1 MLAKAE
7 SNNKILV
14 QRINY
19 DKKTVEATKKNVST
33 NVQMLT
39 IFITSIIITN

>member
-7 SNNKILV
+7 SDKKIMV

-19 DKKTVEATKKNVST
+19 DKKTAEATTKKVST

-39 IFITSIIITN
+39 IFITSLIITN

>member
-1 MLAKAE
+1 MLAKAK
-7 SNNKILV
+7 SDNKILV

-19 DKKTVEATKKNVST
+19 DKKTAEAAKKNVST

-39 IFITSIIITN
+39 IFIISLKIIN

>member
-7 SNNKILV
+7 SDNKILV

-19 DKKTVEATKKNVST
+19 DKKTTEAAKKKVST
-33 NVQMLT
+33 NV
-39 IFITSIIITN
+39 

>member
-7 SNNKILV
+7 SDNKILV

-19 DKKTVEATKKNVST
+19 DKKTAEA
-33 NVQMLT
+33 QM
-39 IFITSIIITN
+39 FKC

>member
-7 SNNKILV
+7 SDNKILV

-19 DKKTVEATKKNVST
+19 DKKTAKAAKKKVST
-33 NVQMLT
+33 NVQ
-39 IFITSIIITN
+39 IC

>member
-7 SNNKILV
+7 SDNKIMV

-19 DKKTVEATKKNVST
+19 DKKMVEAAKKKVST
-33 NVQMLT
+33 NVQILT
-39 IFITSIIITN
+39 IFITTLIITN